1 MRLKSLLPF
10 GVFADLEAVERIV
23 VTTTAGSL
31 GILPNRLDCAAAIVP
46 GIVEYQT
53 AADGVRYAALDEG
66 VMIKTGREVVI
77 SVRRAFAGDGLDLLQ
92 AQLEREFLTQTAAE
106 QEARAVL
113 AKLESGFLHRFV
125 DVRHE

>member
-1 MRLKSLLPF
+1 MRLKILRPF

-31 GILPNRLDCAAAIVP
+31 GILPNRLDCVAAIVP

-113 AKLESGFLHRFV
+113 GKLESGFLHRFV

>member
-1 MRLKSLLPF
+1 MRLKILLPF

-53 AADGVRYAALDEG
+53 AADGVCYAALDEG